1 METVSVWITQGA
13 GTSRAVACTIAERE
27 LIGYTLS
34 VSESKDMQPK
44 SPSVSP
50 ILERTGVF

>member
-1 METVSVWITQGA
+1 MYVWIRQAA
-13 GTSRAVACTIAERE
+13 GTIAERE
-27 LIGYTLS
+27 LIGYTVS
-34 VSESKDMQPK
+34 VSESKGMQPK